1 MTFVQVLVNAIALAA
16 VYSLLGLG
24 FVIIFKSMNVLSFAQ
39 PALML
44 WGGWWVVYFA
54 TIVSYPDFA
63 MLCGP

>member
-1 MTFVQVLVNAIALAA
+1 MTLLQALVNGVAIAA

-44 WGGWWVVYFA
+44 
-54 TIVSYPDFA
+54 
-63 MLCGP
+63 